1 MRLLLLAFCTAVLG
15 QTKSTSEINTAECE
29 VHKAI
34 SKSLLQHSNPPF
46 AHRSGASFPSS
57 AEPSASVRQQSTK
70 ILSAQTAAIL
80 QSASVLS
87 HQLLQSDTASVI
99 SMTAAAIA
107 GSMMMCGDDVVWLLP
122 FTAAKNWRTMVIA
135 YVTAM
140 EATVLISALLVNT
153 AQDLQSRYPE
163 APLEL
168 LLQALSAIL
177 LTVYALLCYKDWLE
191 EQKEDEEYNSVTEA
205 ADSEAHGKTVAHE
218 RRISD
223 VFSISILG
231 NLDNF
236 AIYISMLLN
245 GMVDLTTLALGVF
258 ITACIVVVIDLGAV
272 QLQCI
277 VDLAEKVPLFAILGG
292 LALLTY
298 FQVWSE
304 YVSL

>member
-1 MRLLLLAFCTAVLG
+1 MGLLLLAFCTAVLG
-15 QTKSTSEINTAECE
+15 QTKSTSEKNTAECE
-29 VHKAI
+29 VDEAI

-46 AHRSGASFPSS
+46 VHRSGASFPSS
-57 AEPSASVRQQSTK
+57 AEPSASVQQQSTK

-236 AIYISMLLN
+236 PIYISMLLN

-272 QLQCI
+272 QFQCI
-277 VDLAEKVPLFAILGG
+277 VGLAEKVPLFAILGG